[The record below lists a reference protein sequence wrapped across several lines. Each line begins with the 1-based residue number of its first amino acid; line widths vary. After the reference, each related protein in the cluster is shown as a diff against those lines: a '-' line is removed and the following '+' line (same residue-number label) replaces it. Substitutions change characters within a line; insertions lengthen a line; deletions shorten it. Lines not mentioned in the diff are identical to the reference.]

1 MVKIKQNPLLH
12 SIRRQVVPERII
24 QKDPTLRDSRH
35 SRGWEYQRIKKKKK
49 ECWDSWALFSPGSQ
63 SIGNQAYTL
72 IPYTRSKR
80 QYWPLELGNFPVVSG
95 CPMHCRMVYSTCSIY
110 PVIFS
115 SNPFLI
121 TKCVS
126 ETLDKCLGEI
136 ILKQLRNTDSEAEN

>member
-24 QKDPTLRDSRH
+24 QKDSTLRDSRH

-49 ECWDSWALFSPGSQ
+49 KECWDVEIPELFSPGSQ

-80 QYWPLELGNFPVVSG
+80 QYWPLKLGNFSVVSG
-95 CPMHCRMVYSTCSIY
+95 CPMHCRMFYSICSIY
-110 PVIFS
+110 QVIFS

-126 ETLDKCLGEI
+126 ETLTNVLGGSYW
-136 ILKQLRNTDSEAEN
+136 NS